1 MRQLRC
7 KTFKAVCIPEEL
19 FMPVS
24 ADECLFGGALPRC
37 VSESDPK
44 APERIAQLAHCL
56 DQPADSMEL
65 YGTLPETH
73 AVVI

>member
-1 MRQLRC
+1 MN
-7 KTFKAVCIPEEL
+7 A
-19 FMPVS
+19 
-24 ADECLFGGALPRC
+24 LFGGALPRC